1 MSAATRAW
9 LAFPAVGAGLIHLS
23 LALAAPLPF
32 SLLLGLWGAAEFFWG
47 VFAFAL
53 DRVPVPRVALAGAVA
68 PTILWG
74 LSVALSFGPPVSLV
88 AMAGACL
95 LELVVVVG
103 LARHLRAV
111 ASGSRSPS
119 RARGNALGVLAAVAV
134 VVVITGGSIGVA
146 STVPDLPATP
156 PSHGH

>member
-23 LALAAPLPF
+23 LALAAPLPL
-32 SLLLGLWGAAEFFWG
+32 SLLLGVWGAAEFFWG

-53 DRVPVPRVALAGAVA
+53 DRVPVPRVALVAAVA

-74 LSVALSFGPPVSLV
+74 ISVALGFGPPVSLV
-88 AMAGACL
+88 AMTGACL
-95 LELVVVVG
+95 LELVVAVG

-111 ASGSRSPS
+111 APGARSPS
-119 RARGNALGVLAAVAV
+119 GRGNALGVLAAVAV

>member
-9 LAFPAVGAGLIHLS
+9 LAFPAVGAGLIHLA
-23 LALAAPLPF
+23 LALAAPFPF
-32 SLLLGLWGAAEFFWG
+32 SLALGLWGAAEFFWG

-53 DRVPVPRVALAGAVA
+53 DRVPVPRAALGAAVA

-74 LSVALSFGPPVSLV
+74 LAIAFGVAPPVSLV

-95 LELVVVVG
+95 LELVVAVG
-103 LARHLRAV
+103 LARHLRAAARPEAPPRRAGV
-111 ASGSRSPS
+111 A
-119 RARGNALGVLAAVAV
+119 GVLAAVV
-134 VVVITGGSIGVA
+134 VAVVITGGSLGVA
-146 STVPDLPATP
+146 STLPDLPANP